1 MSVRPKKHLGQH
13 FLTDEN
19 IAKRIVSSIEIQ
31 PGDNLLEIG
40 PGKGVLT
47 KYIIN
52 NKEIDF
58 KVAEIDS
65 ESVEYLS
72 KNYPDLYIIH
82 DDILKIELRNLT
94 SEKIK
99 LIGNLPYNI
108 SNQIFFKIYDNKHLI
123 DECVFMIQ
131 KEVAERICSAP
142 GNKTYG
148 ILSVLLQ
155 AYFDIDYLFT
165 VKPGVFFPPPKVNS
179 SVIRLK
185 RNNTAKLDC
194 DESLFFKI
202 IKATFNKRRKTIKN
216 GLKDLFEINFE
227 DNLLKKRA
235 EQLDV
240 ANFVDLTKMCESLS
254 Q

>member
-19 IAKRIVSSIEIQ
+19 IAKKIVLSLEINQ
-31 PGDNLLEIG
+31 GDNLIEIG

-47 KYIIN
+47 KYIREKEGIN
-52 NKEIDF
+52 F
-58 KVAEIDS
+58 KVAEIDT
-65 ESVEYLS
+65 ESVAFLKERYT
-72 KNYPDLYIIH
+72 DLNIIH
-82 DDILKIELRNLT
+82 KDFLKIDLDGI
-94 SEKIK
+94 SEGSLK

-108 SNQIFFKIYDNKHLI
+108 SNQIFFKVYENRHFV

-131 KEVAERICSAP
+131 KEVAERICSGP

-155 AYFDIDYLFT
+155 AFFNIDYLFT

-185 RNNTAKLDC
+185 RNNTVNLDC
-194 DESLFFKI
+194 DESLFLKI
-202 IKATFNKRRKTIKN
+202 VKATFNKRRKTIRN

-240 ANFVDLTKMCESLS
+240 ANFVDLTKRMGPMIR
-254 Q
+254 

>member
-1 MSVRPKKHLGQH
+1 M
-13 FLTDEN
+13 N
-19 IAKRIVSSIEIQ
+19 
-31 PGDNLLEIG
+31 
-40 PGKGVLT
+40 
-47 KYIIN
+47 
-52 NKEIDF
+52 
-58 KVAEIDS
+58 
-65 ESVEYLS
+65 
-72 KNYPDLYIIH
+72 
-82 DDILKIELRNLT
+82 
-94 SEKIK
+94 

-108 SNQIFFKIYDNKHLI
+108 SNPIFFKIFENRQNI

-131 KEVAERICSAP
+131 KEVADRICSEP

-155 AYFDIDYLFT
+155 AFFDIEYLFT

-185 RNNTAKLDC
+185 RNNTTELDC
-194 DESLFFKI
+194 DEKLFVKVV
-202 IKATFNKRRKTIKN
+202 KATFNKRRKTIKN

-240 ANFVDLTKMCESLS
+240 VNFVDLTKKVSS
-254 Q
+254 IVR